1 MSLIL
6 PSPFVLAAVKER
18 VDTLPADVA
27 RDIKERPRD

>member
-6 PSPFVLAAVKER
+6 PSPSVLAAVNEC

-27 RDIKERPRD
+27 RDIKERPPD